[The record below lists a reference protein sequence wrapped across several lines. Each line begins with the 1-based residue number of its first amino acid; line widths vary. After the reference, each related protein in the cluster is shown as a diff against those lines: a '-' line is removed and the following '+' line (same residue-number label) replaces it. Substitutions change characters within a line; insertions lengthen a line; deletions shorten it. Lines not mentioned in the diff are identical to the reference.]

1 MIENKKN
8 TIEVCLSPALYS
20 LHHNENAI
28 VVVVD
33 VLRATSAICAAFM
46 NGVKHIIP
54 IGKVEEARAMKQKGF
69 KVAAERDGIVLD
81 FADFGNSPFNFTPER
96 VKDQEIVYST
106 TNGTQAIQMAASC
119 KAVAVGSFLN
129 LDALGGWLVDQKCD
143 VVIFCAGWKNRFSL
157 EDTVF
162 AGALAAY
169 LMNSGSYATK
179 CDSTLAAIDL
189 WSLAKDDLHGYIL
202 KAAQKE
208 RLAKN
213 GLDDCIEY
221 CHTPNQTNV
230 IPVLEGDKL
239 IPVVCD
245 PSSCGCSEKSSST
258 GCCA

>member
-1 MIENKKN
+1 MAEQKN
-8 TIEVCLSPALYS
+8 SIEVCVSPALYS
-20 LHHNENAI
+20 LHHNEKSI

-33 VLRATSAICAAFM
+33 ILRATSAICAAFM

-54 IGKVEEARAMKQKGF
+54 IGKVDEARAMKQQGY

-96 VKDQEIVYST
+96 VKDQVIVYST

-129 LDALGGWLVDQKCD
+129 LNALASWLVDQNSD

-162 AGALAAY
+162 AGALADL
-169 LMNSGSYATK
+169 LMSSGNYNTK

-189 WSLAKDDLHGYIL
+189 WSLAKNDLHGYIL

-230 IPVLEGDKL
+230 IPVLDGDKL
-239 IPVVCD
+239 IPVVFGT
-245 PSSCGCSEKSSST
+245 SSCGCSEKSSPT